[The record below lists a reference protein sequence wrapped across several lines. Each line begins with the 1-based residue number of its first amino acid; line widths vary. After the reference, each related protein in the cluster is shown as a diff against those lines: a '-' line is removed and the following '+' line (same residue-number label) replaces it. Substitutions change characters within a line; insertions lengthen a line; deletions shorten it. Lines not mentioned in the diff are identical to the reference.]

1 MSEEPISYCFVENL
15 PLNTTEQEVWDLYR
29 VFGRIQCV
37 SMLRFQTE
45 LTVYDFQAAVIK
57 FDPSSF
63 RTPEKETRLVEAVV
77 VLRNHV
83 LRTMPLGNLARLT
96 PTAIL
101 LDVDP
106 CYFDARIA
114 PFWCLNVS
122 QFLTNY
128 KHHLV
133 GYVVRFANAAA
144 CTAFLEKWKDS
155 QAHALI
161 DSDSRVAFPNSL
173 TPPRKTCEA
182 ADATMKKLNDFTLL
196 YMDTRYTVYRETAA
210 ALSSKIAESKHDYLR
225 VPPLAGPFQL
235 IVDFLNLAEVA
246 ITPET
251 KKFVFV
257 MASFLGIPE
266 LLEHAKVGIDELLT
280 LENAVATAMVVPYQ
294 ETKES
299 ENLCQFIADNLAD
312 IVALDLGMSVDKGYA
327 SRIMNLAKDSE
338 THDPLVLFLM
348 TLESEHVSELI
359 KCVDK
364 ERVSKETLEEFKTY
378 ASHKSLDVKAFL
390 DS

>member
-1 MSEEPISYCFVENL
+1 MSEPVNYCFVENL
-15 PLNTTEQEVWDLYR
+15 PLNTTEQEVWDLFR
-29 VFGRIQCV
+29 AFGRIQCV

-57 FDPSSF
+57 FDPSSI
-63 RTPEKETRLVEAVV
+63 RTEAKIARLMEAVIV
-77 VLRNHV
+77 FRNHV
-83 LRTMPLGNLARLT
+83 LRTMPLGSLAQLT

-128 KHHLV
+128 QHHLV

-161 DSDSRVAFPNSL
+161 DSDSRVAFPKSL

-182 ADATMKKLNDFTLL
+182 ADATMKKLNNFTLL
-196 YMDTRYTVYRETAA
+196 SMDTRYTVYRETAA
-210 ALSSKIAESKHDYLR
+210 ALSSKIAECKQDYLR
-225 VPPLAGPFQL
+225 VPPLVGPFQL

-246 ITPET
+246 ITPEA
-251 KKFVFV
+251 KKFVFI
-257 MASFLGIPE
+257 MASFLGTPE
-266 LLEHAKVGIDELLT
+266 LLEAARVGVDELLT

-294 ETKES
+294 QTKEA

-312 IVALDLGMSVDKGYA
+312 IVALDLGMSVHKGYA
-327 SRIMNLAKDSE
+327 SRILDLASQSE
-338 THDPLVLFLM
+338 THDPLLLFLM
-348 TLESEHVSELI
+348 TLEPGHASELI

-364 ERVSKETLEEFKTY
+364 QRVSKETLEEFKTY
-378 ASHKSLDVKAFL
+378 ASHKSLDVKAFFE
-390 DS
+390 S

>member
-1 MSEEPISYCFVENL
+1 M
-15 PLNTTEQEVWDLYR
+15 
-29 VFGRIQCV
+29 
-37 SMLRFQTE
+37 
-45 LTVYDFQAAVIK
+45 
-57 FDPSSF
+57 
-63 RTPEKETRLVEAVV
+63 
-77 VLRNHV
+77 
-83 LRTMPLGNLARLT
+83 
-96 PTAIL
+96 
-101 LDVDP
+101 
-106 CYFDARIA
+106 
-114 PFWCLNVS
+114 
-122 QFLTNY
+122 
-128 KHHLV
+128 
-133 GYVVRFANAAA
+133 
-144 CTAFLEKWKDS
+144 
-155 QAHALI
+155 
-161 DSDSRVAFPNSL
+161 AFPNSL

-210 ALSSKIAESKHDYLR
+210 ALSSKIAECKHDYLR

-327 SRIMNLAKDSE
+327 SRIMNLVKDSE